1 MCYFFNPNLRISPL
15 LQILQLFFYRIHFC
29 TSYLIHIFGLLFL
42 YRIGG
47 VHMWLGLAFLSAFFI
62 GCYDIAKK
70 KSVNNNAVI
79 PVLLLNTFF
88 CSCLLFPLATLSRF
102 APDLLDSTIFYMPSV
117 SWEAHGLIL
126 IKAAVVLVSWI
137 FGYFAVKHLP
147 LTITGPINSTRP
159 VIALVGAILIF
170 GERLNLYQW
179 IGVLLTIFS
188 FYLLSKSIKK
198 EGINFKNNKW
208 VIFMIISTIAG
219 AASGLYDKYLMQR
232 ISATAVQ
239 FWFNTYQWMMML
251 IVLMVVWYP
260 RRKRSTKFQWR
271 WSILIFSVLL
281 TAADFVYFY
290 ALTFPDAMISIV
302 SMVRRSSV
310 LVSFAG
316 GALFFNEKNL
326 KGKAIDLGLILIA
339 MFFLYLGTS

>member
-1 MCYFFNPNLRISPL
+1 
-15 LQILQLFFYRIHFC
+15 
-29 TSYLIHIFGLLFL
+29 
-42 YRIGG
+42 
-47 VHMWLGLAFLSAFFI
+47 MWLSLAFLSAFFI

-79 PVLLLNTFF
+79 PVLFLNTLF
-88 CSCLLFPLATLSRF
+88 CSCLLLPLFLISKLSPATLAGS
-102 APDLLDSTIFYMPSV
+102 IFFLPSV
-117 SWEAHGLIL
+117 SWQAHGLIF
-126 IKAAVVLVSWI
+126 IKSVIVLTSWI

-188 FYLLSKSIKK
+188 FYLLSRSSKK

-208 VIFMIISTIAG
+208 IIFMIISTFAG
-219 AASGLYDKYLMQR
+219 AASGLYDKYLMLR
-232 ISATAVQ
+232 IPATSVQ

-251 IVLMVVWYP
+251 AVLLLLWYP
-260 RRKRSTKFQWR
+260 RRQKGTKFEWR
-271 WSILIFSVLL
+271 WSILLFSILL

-290 ALTFPDAMISIV
+290 ALTFPGAMISII

-310 LVSFAG
+310 VVSFAG
-316 GALFFNEKNL
+316 GALLFKEKNL
-326 KGKAIDLGLILIA
+326 KGKAIDLVLILIA
-339 MFFLYLGTS
+339 MFFLYLGTI

>member
-1 MCYFFNPNLRISPL
+1 
-15 LQILQLFFYRIHFC
+15 
-29 TSYLIHIFGLLFL
+29 
-42 YRIGG
+42 
-47 VHMWLGLAFLSAFFI
+47 MWLGLAFVSAFFI

-79 PVLLLNTFF
+79 PVLFLNTLF
-88 CSCLLFPLATLSRF
+88 CSALLFPLLLLSRF
-102 APDLLDSTIFYMPSV
+102 APDVLGGSIYYLPSIE
-117 SWEAHGLIL
+117 WESHGLIL
-126 IKAAVVLVSWI
+126 IKSAIVLVSWI

-147 LTITGPINSTRP
+147 LTLTGPINSTRP

-179 IGVLLTIFS
+179 VGVLLTIIS
-188 FYLLSKSIKK
+188 FYLLSRSSKK

-208 VIFMIISTIAG
+208 IIFMIISTVAG
-219 AASGLYDKYLMQR
+219 AVSGLYDKFLMQR
-232 ISATAVQ
+232 VAATSVQ

-251 IVLMVVWYP
+251 VVLMAVWYP
-260 RRKRSTKFQWR
+260 RRKTTTKFQWR

-281 TAADFVYFY
+281 TAADFAYFY

-310 LVSFAG
+310 VVSFLG
-316 GALFFNEKNL
+316 GALIFNEKNL
-326 KGKAIDLGLILIA
+326 KGKAIDLVLILIA
-339 MFFLYLGTS
+339 MFFLYLGTTS

>member
-1 MCYFFNPNLRISPL
+1 
-15 LQILQLFFYRIHFC
+15 
-29 TSYLIHIFGLLFL
+29 
-42 YRIGG
+42 
-47 VHMWLGLAFLSAFFI
+47 MWLGLAFVSAFFI

-70 KSVNNNAVI
+70 QSVNNNAVI
-79 PVLLLNTFF
+79 PVLFLNTFF
-88 CSCLLFPLATLSRF
+88 CSCLLFPLLLLSKF
-102 APDLLDSTIFYMPSV
+102 SPDSIIASIFYLPPV

-126 IKAAVVLVSWI
+126 IKSAIVLVSWI

-159 VIALVGAILIF
+159 VIALLGAILIF

-179 IGVLLTIFS
+179 IGVLLTILS
-188 FYLLSKSIKK
+188 FYLLSRSSKK
-198 EGINFKNNKW
+198 EGIDFKNNKW
-208 VIFMIISTIAG
+208 IIFMVISTVAG
-219 AASGLYDKYLMQR
+219 ATSGLYDKFLMQR
-232 ISATAVQ
+232 LPPTSVQ

-251 IVLMVVWYP
+251 LVLLLVWYP
-260 RRKRSTKFQWR
+260 RRKESTKFEWR
-271 WSILIFSVLL
+271 WSIVLFSVLL

-290 ALTFPDAMISIV
+290 ALTFPGAMISII

-316 GALFFNEKNL
+316 GALLFKEKNL

-339 MFFLYLGTS
+339 MFFLYLGTV